1 MFVHEIVAAELH
13 GLKASSIKIISNRRH
28 PRIHA
33 TFGDRALIMVVPRGK
48 ARDRGHLKN
57 NYISQ
62 TRKRV
67 RELLAGQ

>member
-1 MFVHEIVAAELH
+1 MFVHEIVAAQLH

-33 TFGDRALIMVVPRGK
+33 TFGDRDLIMVVPRGK
-48 ARDRGHLKN
+48 ARDRGHLKR
-57 NYISQ
+57 NYVSQ